1 MNHSMRIDSLRSAAE
16 AAGVSMAPGDD
27 EFDVQV
33 ETPVAAEL
41 APVERDRGMEAG
53 NYSRSWSSPKVGFKQ
68 WFTTIRWRA
77 LSN

>member
-1 MNHSMRIDSLRSAAE
+1 MNHSMRIDLLRSAVE

-27 EFDVQV
+27 EFGAEA
-33 ETPVAAEL
+33 ETPLVVEL
-41 APVERDRGMEAG
+41 APVERDRGMDAG
-53 NYSRSWSSPKVGFKQ
+53 NYSRSWAAPKVGFKQ

>member
-27 EFDVQV
+27 EFDAQPD
-33 ETPVAAEL
+33 TPVAVEL
-41 APVERDRGMEAG
+41 APVERVRSMDAG
-53 NYSRSWSSPKVGFKQ
+53 NYSRSWAVPKVGFKQ